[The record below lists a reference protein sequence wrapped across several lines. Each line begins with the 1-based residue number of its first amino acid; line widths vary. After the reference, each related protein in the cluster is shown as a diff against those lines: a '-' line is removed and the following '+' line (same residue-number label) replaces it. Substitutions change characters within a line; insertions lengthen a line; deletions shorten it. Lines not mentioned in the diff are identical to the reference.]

1 MSVSSPIKFINR
13 CIKMKRLKKTAVPCI
28 RNFIK
33 TVASNSSKSEQ
44 AALLNDVIKNFE
56 CAVNGGGG
64 HECFFVHFPSKCA
77 GGLTTVIAYHM
88 TSAPATHCIAV
99 DPFHD
104 FEDIDD

>member
-1 MSVSSPIKFINR
+1 
-13 CIKMKRLKKTAVPCI
+13 MKRLNKEKVHAI
-28 RNFIK
+28 RHFIGYFFPK
-33 TVASNSSKSEQ
+33 SSKQER
-44 AALLNDVIKNFE
+44 AALLSETIKNFE
-56 CAVNGGGG
+56 CAENGGGG

>member
-1 MSVSSPIKFINR
+1 
-13 CIKMKRLKKTAVPCI
+13 MKRLKKTTVPSI
-28 RNFIK
+28 RNFIA

-64 HECFFVHFPSKCA
+64 HECFFVHFPSKCS
-77 GGLTTVIAYHM
+77 GGLLTVIAYHM
-88 TSAPATHCIAV
+88 TSDPVRHCIAV

-104 FEDIDD
+104 FEDVDA

>member
-1 MSVSSPIKFINR
+1 
-13 CIKMKRLKKTAVPCI
+13 MKRLKKTTIPSI
-28 RNFIK
+28 RNFIA

-64 HECFFVHFPSKCA
+64 HEC
-77 GGLTTVIAYHM
+77 GLNTVIAYHM
-88 TSAPATHCIAV
+88 TSDPTRHCIAV

-104 FEDIDD
+104 FEDADA